1 MVTVPTA
8 HPGCRKYLPVSVR
21 TTPPLVRIGVD
32 GVMLSIEG
40 TGEGHERDAERSERL
55 RVKASAGNVDQ
66 VMI

>member
-8 HPGCRKYLPVSVR
+8 HPGCRKYLPVRVR

-40 TGEGHERDAERSERL
+40 TGGGNEKGAVRSERW
-55 RVKASAGNVDQ
+55 A
-66 VMI
+66 IP